1 MSQRRFLPAL
11 NLFVLALYVF
21 LTGLAILNVM
31 KILPS
36 FLPYTPVTTLLAF
49 GFGILHAG
57 QRLGWL
63 RAALLIL
70 LVFTVGLAFESIGVA
85 TGVIYGPYHYTDLL
99 GAKFL
104 GLVPYLI
111 PLAWFMM
118 AYPSYVIADR
128 LVGDRFRPTTRIL
141 WVSAVGGAA
150 MTAWDLGMDPLMVKA
165 GHWVWEVQG
174 AYFGVPL
181 QNFWGWWL
189 TTFAALFLFQL
200 FSSRSQLPPGRAVP
214 DQWAVWLYA
223 ITGLSTVIVDV
234 SIDLPGPAL
243 VGLFAMAPWAI
254 IGFLKVNDSRSLV
267 KKRADT
273 PVRP

>member
-21 LTGLAILNVM
+21 LTGLAILNVL

-57 QRLGWL
+57 QRLGWVK
-63 RAALLIL
+63 AALLIL
-70 LVFTVGLAFESIGVA
+70 LVFTVGLAFESVGVA

-128 LVGDRFRPTTRIL
+128 LVGDRFHPTARIL
-141 WVSAVGGAA
+141 LVSAVGGAA

-165 GHWVWEVQG
+165 GHWVWEEQG
-174 AYFGVPL
+174 AYFGVPV
-181 QNFWGWWL
+181 QNFFGWWL
-189 TTFAALFLFQL
+189 TTFTALLIFQL
-200 FSSRSQLPPGRAVP
+200 LTLRSRQGGMSRAIP
-214 DQWAVWLYA
+214 DVWAVLLYA
-223 ITGLSTVIVDV
+223 ITGFSTIIVDAL
-234 SIDLPGPAL
+234 IGLPGPAL
-243 VGLFAMAPWAI
+243 VGFFAMAPWVLS
-254 IGFLKVNDSRSLV
+254 GFL
-267 KKRADT
+267 
-273 PVRP
+273 

>member
-11 NLFVLALYVF
+11 NLFVLALYVL
-21 LTGLAILNVM
+21 LTGLAILNVL

-57 QRLGWL
+57 QRMGWL
-63 RAALLIL
+63 KAIL
-70 LVFTVGLAFESIGVA
+70 LVVLVFAVGLAFESVGVA
-85 TGVIYGPYHYTDLL
+85 TGIIYGPYHYTDLL
-99 GAKFL
+99 GPKFL

-128 LVGDRFRPTTRIL
+128 LVGSRINNSARIL
-141 WVSAVGGAA
+141 LVSLVGGFA

-174 AYFGVPL
+174 AYFGVPV

-189 TTFAALFLFQL
+189 TTFVALLIFQL
-200 FSSRSQLPPGRAVP
+200 LTLRARQVVSRTFP
-214 DQWAVWLYA
+214 DLWAVLLYA
-223 ITGLSTVIVDV
+223 ITGLSTIIVDGL
-234 SIDLPGPAL
+234 IDLPGPAL
-243 VGLFAMAPWAI
+243 VALFAMAPWVI
-254 IGFLKVNDSRSLV
+254 FGLLKSV
-267 KKRADT
+267 
-273 PVRP
+273 

>member
-1 MSQRRFLPAL
+1 MALPFFAKERSLSQRRFLPAL

-21 LTGLAILNVM
+21 LTSLAILNVL

-70 LVFTVGLAFESIGVA
+70 LVFTVGLAFESVGVA
-85 TGVIYGPYHYTDLL
+85 TGAIYGPYHYTDLL
-99 GAKFL
+99 GPKFL

-128 LVGDRFRPTTRIL
+128 LVGSRMPTPARIVS
-141 WVSAVGGAA
+141 VSAIGGAA

-174 AYFGVPL
+174 AYFGVPV

-189 TTFAALFLFQL
+189 TTFTALLIFQL
-200 FSSRSQLPPGRAVP
+200 LTLKVRQDLSRAMP
-214 DQWAVWLYA
+214 DLWAVLLYA
-223 ITGLSTVIVDV
+223 ITGLSTIIVDV
-234 SIDLPGPAL
+234 SIGLPGPAL
-243 VGLFAMAPWAI
+243 VGVFAMVPWAI
-254 IGFLKVNDSRSLV
+254 IGFIRQV
-267 KKRADT
+267 KSI
-273 PVRP
+273 